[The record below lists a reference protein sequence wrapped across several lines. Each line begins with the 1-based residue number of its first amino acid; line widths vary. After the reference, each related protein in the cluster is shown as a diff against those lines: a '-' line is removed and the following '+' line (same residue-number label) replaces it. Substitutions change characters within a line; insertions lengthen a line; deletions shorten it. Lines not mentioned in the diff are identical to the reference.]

1 MGDLK
6 KTGKTQE
13 GQKANEQ
20 KNSINFFSLITEI
33 IAWLQIAASPFLISI
48 ATGFII
54 YIFKPGKLGFVIAIS
69 IAIVGLVIGITCAVK
84 VWKKKGTVQ
93 FMSTLWHHLSLK
105 TQMTKKNSVNLFWY
119 LSKPQILTS
128 SISNLTVHECDPE
141 SLYSR
146 HRFKQKFQR
155 IAKVGHVI
163 APVSN

>member
-1 MGDLK
+1 MGNLK

-48 ATGFII
+48 ATGFIN

-93 FMSTLWHHLSLK
+93 FMSKIMASPEFED
-105 TQMTKKNSVNLFWY
+105 QMKKKNSANFFWY
-119 LSKPQILTS
+119 LSKPKTFTGT
-128 SISNLTVHECDPE
+128 ISNSTV
-141 SLYSR
+141 
-146 HRFKQKFQR
+146 
-155 IAKVGHVI
+155 
-163 APVSN
+163 